1 HKSAFA
7 YGDAW
12 QDGGV
17 GADGDA
23 VFDHGWHYV
32 PVRVRLRKS
41 VAACGAW
48 VNVVGE
54 HDAVADEDTV
64 TNRHAFADEGV
75 AGNLAVAADSG
86 ILLDFDEGA
95 NAGAGAD
102 AATVKVDKIGVGND
116 HAFVQLDIRCDH
128 AAPPS
133 FLSDGAQAAP
143 CQPTIPWECRGFVR
157 RFQRYPH
164 SNEMAFRRG
173 SKLKKWP

>member
-1 HKSAFA
+1 CAHKSAFA

-17 GADGDA
+17 GANGDA

-64 TNRHAFADEGV
+64 TNGHAFADEGV

-95 NAGAGAD
+95 NACAGAD

-128 AAPPS
+128 AAPQS
-133 FLSDGAQAAP
+133 LSWIARRPPHVSRPFRGNVAGLSAVSSAAHTATRWLFGA
-143 CQPTIPWECRGFVR
+143 GV
-157 RFQRYPH
+157 
-164 SNEMAFRRG
+164 N
-173 SKLKKWP
+173 